1 LLGGAEGRAEL
12 RWRRHGNE
20 AALAAGAAS
29 YCEATQKGRA
39 VTLEALWRGD
49 WPAVVAQH
57 DPASADPAAWLRLA
71 IARWQ
76 QGETGN
82 DALERALALG
92 AEASDAHGAA
102 ITAAQLS
109 LGLGLLLAGLEQ
121 QGFKLLELAL
131 PEWVPS
137 AERPERARLLACNR
151 LVAMGAWK
159 QAEALRGRQ
168 FMPDRRVDNRT
179 IRAWFNAQPWDGIKG
194 AAEGIVG
201 CLEQTA
207 WLDATKQ
214 WHEARANGGDE
225 QLLRSLGDVIWEV
238 MQCSFLP
245 NSNASWAR
253 TYGEL
258 NWLREECGETGA
270 GTMEAFE
277 ASAILHVATPLV
289 LLNNAKASRDELN
302 RCPFWIANGNVRTGS
317 TMVFNLLRILAYS
330 LVDSVLCTWEGDLA
344 SPVKFFEIIGES
356 TGIDA
361 RVLKIHRYHKAVN
374 DRLDQD
380 EAKAVLTHRNM
391 KDACHSYWRMLNN
404 PNSPFH
410 RDNPSMALL
419 EQFVKGE
426 IEAFRAKAKQPNTL
440 LIREDELRLGTE
452 SVISKIGNF
461 LGLSIHASSLKFLGR
476 YLSPSGMRA
485 LANINAS
492 ALNSTGHERITYLH
506 VDHIAP
512 ENSPGQREQE
522 IEHDI

>member
-1 LLGGAEGRAEL
+1 
-12 RWRRHGNE
+12 
-20 AALAAGAAS
+20 
-29 YCEATQKGRA
+29 
-39 VTLEALWRGD
+39 VTLEAHWRGD

-57 DPASADPAAWLRLA
+57 NPASADPAAWLRLA

-92 AEASDAHGAA
+92 AEASDAHAA
-102 ITAAQLS
+102 AVTAAQLS

-121 QGFKLLELAL
+121 QGLKLLELAL

-207 WLDATKQ
+207 WLDAAKQ

-225 QLLRSLGDVIWEV
+225 QLLRRLGDVIWEV
-238 MQCSFLP
+238 MQCSCLP
-245 NSNASWAR
+245 NQNACRAR

-258 NWLREECGETGA
+258 NRLREECGEACDGS
-270 GTMEAFE
+270 MEAFE
-277 ASAILHVATPLV
+277 ASSMLHLATPLV
-289 LLNNAKASRDELN
+289 LLNSAQASRDELS
-302 RCPFWIANGNVRTGS
+302 RCPFWIANGNSRTGS
-317 TMVFNLLRILAYS
+317 TMVFNLLRILANS

-344 SPVKFFEIIGES
+344 SPAKFFEIIEES

-361 RVLKIHRYHKAVN
+361 GVLKIHRYHKAVHE
-374 DRLDQD
+374 RLDQGL
-380 EAKAVLTHRNM
+380 AKTVLTHRNM
-391 KDACHSYWRMLNN
+391 KGACHSYWRMLNN
-404 PNSPFH
+404 PSSPFH
-410 RDNPSMALL
+410 RDNPSPELL

-440 LIREDELRLGTE
+440 LIREDELRHGTG
-452 SVISKIGNF
+452 SVISKIGDF
-461 LGLSIHASSLKFLGR
+461 LDLSIHASSLKFLGR
-476 YLSPSGMRA
+476 YMSPSGMRA
-485 LANINAS
+485 LAKINAG

-512 ENSPGQREQE
+512 ENSPRQREQE
-522 IEHDI
+522 IEHDIEMLLGSKFAECLSEDYYIKINP